1 MKKILLYGIA
11 FALLYA
17 IYLIVMSSTNGKRFV
32 NPTLEEQFSPK
43 ISDVFKMRR
52 EGREKWRRSGDGASA
67 AASAVMAEKAEGFWT
82 RLKEKEVLQEGE
94 VAVTFVGHATFLIRT
109 SGLTILTDPVWSDRA
124 SPVRWAGPERV
135 TKPGVELDSLPA
147 VDVVL
152 ISHNHYDHLDR
163 KTLKALEKRFSPLVL
178 VPVGDKKR
186 VQSFGVKNVQ
196 ELDWWESVEVNESTT
211 ITFTPQQH
219 GSGRGLFDR
228 NKSLWGSFFIRQ
240 GERSLYFGGDG
251 GYSTHFADIKERL
264 GSPDIALLGIGS
276 YKPEFFMKPIHTSP
290 YEAVIAHKD
299 LGAKQSIG
307 MHFGTFQMSSEGFE
321 EPVQDLKTA
330 IEKEGLAED
339 EFIVMQ
345 EGETKF
351 AFPRIIT
358 TFD

>member
-11 FALLYA
+11 FALLYVF
-17 IYLIVMSSTNGKRFV
+17 YQIVMSSGKRFM

-43 ISDVFKMRR
+43 MSDVFKMRR
-52 EGREKWRRSGDGASA
+52 EEREKWEKGGTSA
-67 AASAVMAEKAEGFWT
+67 AAA
-82 RLKEKEVLQEGE
+82 RLNERPAEGE

-124 SPVRWAGPERV
+124 SPVRWVGPERV

-186 VQSFGVKNVQ
+186 VQSFGIKNVQ